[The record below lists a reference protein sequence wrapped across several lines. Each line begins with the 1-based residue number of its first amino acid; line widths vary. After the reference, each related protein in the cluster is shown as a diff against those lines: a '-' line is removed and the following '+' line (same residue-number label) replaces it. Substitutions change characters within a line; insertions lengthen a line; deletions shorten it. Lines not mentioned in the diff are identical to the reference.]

1 MLSFFSPL
9 YYHSNSSRAAVMLVA
24 LAWSTL
30 GFCGEIHDAAKN
42 GDVAKVKALIE
53 ANPDLVFSKDENDYD
68 STALHCAARNGHKDV
83 AELLL
88 TNKADINAKN
98 KEGVTPLFM
107 AAGAGRKD
115 LVELLLAN
123 KAEVNSKAIDGEMPL
138 HAAAA
143 EGYKDVVELLLAN
156 KADANAKDNAGHT
169 PLDWAAHKGH
179 GDVVELLRQHG
190 SLDPNVIRDSTLNGD
205 LKKVK
210 VIIKENPDL
219 VFRQDD
225 NGDTPLIWAALRD
238 HKDVAEFLL
247 ASSAKVNAT
256 NNAGE
261 TPLHLAAGKGYK
273 DVVELLLAHRAE
285 VNFRDSHGHT
295 PLELA
300 AADGYKDVVELLLA
314 NKADVNAKNNAGAT
328 PLHFAVKN
336 GQKDVV
342 GLLLASGADINVRD
356 NYGQTPLHIAAAK
369 GYKDVADFLMAN
381 KAEVNSKDNNGQT
394 PLHYAMAHG
403 QGNVAEL
410 LRQHGGHEQEVD
422 AGHPSDAVTEGH
434 KIGAPPANWP
444 GYTSELSGLHEV
456 RVKNPNDFNVRVGLR
471 SDGKGK
477 DFVVPP
483 NGTESVNVPNGRYD
497 IYFNYSSDPSGLYQ
511 GDSFTL
517 NDNGVEITITKVVN
531 GNYGI
536 RKVK

>member
-1 MLSFFSPL
+1 
-9 YYHSNSSRAAVMLVA
+9 
-24 LAWSTL
+24 
-30 GFCGEIHDAAKN
+30 
-42 GDVAKVKALIE
+42 
-53 ANPDLVFSKDENDYD
+53 
-68 STALHCAARNGHKDV
+68 
-83 AELLL
+83 
-88 TNKADINAKN
+88 
-98 KEGVTPLFM
+98 
-107 AAGAGRKD
+107 
-115 LVELLLAN
+115 
-123 KAEVNSKAIDGEMPL
+123 
-138 HAAAA
+138 
-143 EGYKDVVELLLAN
+143 
-156 KADANAKDNAGHT
+156 
-169 PLDWAAHKGH
+169 
-179 GDVVELLRQHG
+179 VVELLRQHG

-205 LKKVK
+205 LKNVK
-210 VIIKENPDL
+210 LLIKDNPDL

-225 NGDTPLIWAALRD
+225 NGDTPLIWAALRG

-300 AADGYKDVVELLLA
+300 AAGGYKVVVELLLA
-314 NKADVNAKNNAGAT
+314 NKADANATNNAGAT
-328 PLHFAVKN
+328 PLHFAAEN
-336 GQKDVV
+336 GQKEVV
-342 GLLLASGADINVRD
+342 GLLLASGADINDRD

-369 GYKDVADFLMAN
+369 GHKDVADFLLAN

-403 QGNVAEL
+403 QGNVAEF
-410 LRQHGGHEQEVD
+410 LRQHGGHEQEFD
-422 AGHPSDAVTEGH
+422 AGHRSDAVTEGG
-434 KIGAPPANWP
+434 KIEAPPASWP
-444 GYTSELSGLHEV
+444 SYSSELMGSHEV
-456 RVKNPNDFNVRVGLR
+456 RVKNPNDFKVRVGLR

-477 DFVVPP
+477 DFIVSP

>member
-1 MLSFFSPL
+1 MKALMFRHFPISVFLS
-9 YYHSNSSRAAVMLVA
+9 VMLFE
-24 LAWSTL
+24 LGWSTL

-42 GDVAKVKALIE
+42 GDAAKVKQLLE
-53 ANPDLVFSKDENDYD
+53 ANPDLVFSKDESDYD
-68 STALHCAARNGHKDV
+68 STALHYAARNGHKDV
-83 AELLL
+83 AEVLLAH
-88 TNKADINAKN
+88 KANINAKN
-98 KEGVTPLFM
+98 KEGATPLFM
-107 AAGAGRKD
+107 AAGAGSKD
-115 LVELLLAN
+115 MVEFLLAN

-143 EGYKDVVELLLAN
+143 EGYKDIVELLLAN
-156 KADANAKDNAGHT
+156 KADVNAKDNAGHT
-169 PLDWAAHKGH
+169 PLDWAANKGH
-179 GDVVELLRQHG
+179 GDVVELLRLHG

-210 VIIKENPDL
+210 ALIKDNPTL
-219 VFRQDD
+219 VFHQDG
-225 NGDTPLIWAALRD
+225 NGDTPLIWAALRG
-238 HKDVAEFLL
+238 HKDVVEFLL
-247 ASSAKVNAT
+247 ASGAKINAT

-273 DVVELLLAHRAE
+273 DVVELLLAHGAG

-300 AADGYKDVVELLLA
+300 AAEGYKVVMELLLA
-314 NKADVNAKNNAGAT
+314 NKANVNAKNNAGAT
-328 PLHFAVKN
+328 PLHFAAKN
-336 GQKDVV
+336 GQKDVAM
-342 GLLLASGADINVRD
+342 LLLASGADINVSD
-356 NYGQTPLHIAAAK
+356 NHGQTPLHIAAAM
-369 GYKDVADFLMAN
+369 GHKDVADFLLAN

-403 QGNVAEL
+403 QESVAEL
-410 LRQHGGHEQEVD
+410 LRKHGGREQEFD
-422 AGHPSDAVTEGH
+422 AARPSDAATEGH
-434 KIGAPPANWP
+434 KIGALPASWP
-444 GYTSELSGLHEV
+444 AYTSELTGLHEV

-471 SDGKGK
+471 SNDKGK
-477 DFVVPP
+477 DFIVSP
-483 NGTESVNVPNGRYD
+483 NGVESVNVPNGRYD

-511 GDSFTL
+511 GDSFSL